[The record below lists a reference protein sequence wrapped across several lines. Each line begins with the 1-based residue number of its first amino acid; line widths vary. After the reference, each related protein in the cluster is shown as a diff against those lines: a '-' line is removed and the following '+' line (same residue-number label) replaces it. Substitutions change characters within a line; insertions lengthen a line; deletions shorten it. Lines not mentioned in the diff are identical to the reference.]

1 MGSDMFNFVKQ
12 YFMCVY
18 LFVNITM
25 FDHYSVIS
33 VSMFVLGKPF
43 ENPQGKPIFIIC
55 TRGVH
60 RIGLTP
66 FNPTVYKTS
75 WPESDPIR
83 DTSIVVQSD
92 PIRTRGLES
101 DPIQSDPEKNS

>member
-1 MGSDMFNFVKQ
+1 MKFERNK
-12 YFMCVY
+12 Y
-18 LFVNITM
+18 LCFSN
-25 FDHYSVIS
+25 
-33 VSMFVLGKPF
+33 
-43 ENPQGKPIFIIC
+43 
-55 TRGVH
+55 RGVH

-75 WPESDPIR
+75 WPESEPIR

-101 DPIQSDPEKNS
+101 DPIQSDPEKNN